1 MHTVRQVMTWRDVE
15 PTWSLVIGALSVFQL
30 DCLSTIWVSCF
41 FVIWD
46 CIQVFVGY
54 EPGLL
59 FVRVLYPV
67 PRIPWLACVWKTVIR
82 LPMFP
87 VYAISFTL
95 HKQRTTRNTRTSQK
109 VQDFYTLLRLPCL
122 ATVNIPYKTCII
134 HPIYRFSLLTPR
146 SERR

>member
-1 MHTVRQVMTWRDVE
+1 MTWRDVE
-15 PTWSLVIGALSVFQL
+15 PTWSLEIGALSVFQL

-67 PRIPWLACVWKTVIR
+67 PRISWLACVWKTVIR

-87 VYAISFTL
+87 VIHTTQAYPQEEDGDPNTFTAGEEREGR
-95 HKQRTTRNTRTSQK
+95 QTCRR
-109 VQDFYTLLRLPCL
+109 LL
-122 ATVNIPYKTCII
+122 
-134 HPIYRFSLLTPR
+134 S
-146 SERR
+146 